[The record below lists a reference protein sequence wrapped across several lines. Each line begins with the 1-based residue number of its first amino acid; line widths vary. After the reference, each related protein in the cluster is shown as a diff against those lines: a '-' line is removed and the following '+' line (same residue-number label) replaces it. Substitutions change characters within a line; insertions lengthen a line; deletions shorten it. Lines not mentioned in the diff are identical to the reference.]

1 MSASRSGDMETVG
14 VLGRARRRCVCDFW
28 VSRAARPR
36 TKILVGIV
44 FILHIS
50 SALTFDIHM
59 SATDPGGT
67 VLYNGSHGPG
77 WSYTLDRQHSRHALP
92 YLELDSSN
100 GVVYLKQNVQCY
112 HVSENPFN
120 FRVISRIRYSNL
132 ISNYTVTPFSVFVHG
147 DKCGVSP
154 QTLKPHRLKDPHFVV
169 VYSNQTTNQCIPRGH
184 HLASLASYI
193 PLSFKQ
199 CVIVVDM
206 PVSSD
211 LKVDIQ
217 TLEITSLI
225 SRCLNGGEIIADF
238 NVLFYCEKSSM
249 SVPYRLVLHSFSGH
263 YSPNT
268 VNVKKHRW
276 RRAIENNPP
285 VFSKIQYVEHVKEE
299 QRPGIVV
306 ATITA
311 SDPDTQEAGTITYSM
326 VPNRNVLSQNMFS
339 IHPVTGTINTTQTL
353 DREQIAAHYFMLV
366 ATDDGREPQTA
377 TSLVVIIVDDVND
390 NPPEFE
396 SDHYTRNISE
406 DQHEGYTVLTVQ
418 ATDKD
423 FGDNA
428 DVRYTLINT
437 DGQLLPFM
445 IDPLTGIISTRS
457 VLDRETKDRYH
468 FLVRAVDQG
477 ETTKR
482 KSATTTVDIQLKDEN
497 DNKPQFVKTAY
508 RVQVLENI
516 DVSSRPVILNISATD
531 IDQGRN
537 SDIRYSMTGNVD
549 NKFHIDSLTGSLS
562 VIDTLDYELYKEYKL
577 NIRAEDSGVPSQKSQ
592 ATVLVEVLDV
602 NDNAPKF
609 FPETFQ
615 ESVFENEPAG
625 TPIQQVQAHD
635 RDSGENARL
644 TYSIV
649 DGPANMPLVIDDK
662 TGWIKTSA
670 SIDREIAASYD
681 FHVLAKDHGD
691 PPKMAS
697 AQVTIL
703 VRDINDNAPA
713 FTPKMY
719 QAAVSEE
726 ARIGTRVTTVTAI
739 DTDTGDNARVSYD
752 ITGGNTG
759 NVFQISPNR
768 GEGIITVQG
777 RLDARTQNRYV
788 LTVSARDSGGKTDS
802 AKVYINVTDTNRNR
816 PAFQGTPYVK
826 RVDENVAVG
835 TSVFKIMALDSDR
848 GENSRI
854 TYSIEPASTFTID
867 PNSGVIKT
875 RALLDREMIPTY
887 MLSVTAT
894 DNGVPPLSDTTD
906 MDITVN
912 DINDNK
918 PEFLEQEYE
927 GSIREDEL
935 PGTSV
940 LRIQAEDRDQGQN
953 KQIEYTFDGGNNGD
967 GDFKIDSAR
976 GIIRVEKEL
985 DRERVA
991 NYELVAYAIDK
1002 GNEPL
1007 STSVKIKIKVEDVND
1022 NQPHF
1027 ANRVIEAPV
1036 PENTPIGST
1045 VCVITATDP
1054 DEGENALVE
1063 YSFAGGADVD
1073 SFRLSGRK
1081 GDPAEITSL
1090 IDLDFESDKKEYEV
1104 TLRAASGLLFAITT
1118 VKIKVQDVNDNPPTL
1133 KDFMIIFNNYPH
1145 SFPSGSIGRVPAYD
1159 PDEID
1164 RPRLVYRFVSG
1175 NEARLLHLN
1184 ESSGE
1189 ITLDARLNSD
1199 VPRLGSF
1206 EVSVS
1211 DGLNEVKAGCKL
1223 FVRLVTEDMLLNSI
1237 TIRLDR
1243 MTEQAFLSPL
1253 FKFFVDALASILHVE
1268 DTKIFV
1274 INVEDDIDV
1283 PGQVLNVT
1291 VSVQKD
1297 EVNVRGGSKDVFY
1310 PPEFVQEN
1318 IYLQRSMLANLSTLQ
1333 VLPFDDNLCMR
1344 EMCYNFEV
1352 CQTKL
1357 VFDLAADF
1365 IKSDTMLFRSIHPEN
1380 GYRCVCPIGFTGQR
1394 KSNLCDVEVDLCYS
1408 KPCLNRGKCLPRE
1421 GGYTCVCTESFT
1433 GSNCEV
1439 NQTARF
1445 DPDTCPPNLC
1455 QPPSRCVPLI
1465 KGGFRC
1471 DGCPST
1477 GDYDQFC
1484 RLTKRSFSKGS
1495 FLSFPSLKRR
1505 NHFTITLE
1513 FATQEKNGLLFYNGR
1528 FNELHDFI
1536 ALEIIDGQIQFSYSL
1551 GADITTVNPY
1561 VRGGVNTGEWVK
1573 VKVNFLNR
1581 EATVTVGE
1589 DCDTLVSILYHA
1601 QLGNYSCADRNA
1613 TVLDKICENPTKIC
1627 HRLLDLTGPL
1637 QIGGLPSLPTTFQ
1650 IVNKDFVGCIKDFY
1664 IDHDILNLNSSVSYV
1679 GKGSEAGC
1687 SAKKSMCSEKP
1698 CRYGGICKEGWTT
1711 FTCECRDKAGGKDC
1725 SQVIESPR
1733 KLKGN
1738 GYLSY
1743 SNFGTNNKVS
1753 FPWYNGLAFRTRAD
1767 SGALMQINLSV
1778 GQVTIMIEDGFIT
1791 YNFKATKI
1799 VFDFRKVNDGKWHY
1813 FESRWFQGRQEL
1825 TLDYGQLSMEV
1836 ERASTIK
1843 SSVVSM
1849 VYVGATRQ
1857 GNEPVKNGFHGCVK
1871 DIRMGNYANTVL
1883 NNPNENNVEAGCEST
1898 EKCLGNVCGIGTC
1911 VDEWEDHSCDC
1922 PPGFI
1927 GPDCKDICTSA
1938 NPCQNYSTCRRPNP
1952 QRNFY
1957 SCECGARQRGDYCE
1971 VTAPKECPASWYGYP
1986 VCGPCNCRVD
1996 RGFDSACNKTSGE
2009 CICKA
2014 NHYRPAGSEVCYPC
2028 NCYHL
2033 GASGATCH
2041 PVTGQCT
2048 CKSGI
2053 VGRRCDQCPSIFAEI
2068 REDEGCHVVYAYCP
2082 RNYAAGIW
2090 WDPVSLGDQAVIDC
2104 PGTAIGDAVRK
2115 CLETD
2120 SWLEPD
2126 LYNCTSANFTKL
2138 QASIAQLNEGSIN
2151 TFVAKTSIDSL
2162 RNATN
2167 TTRPMYGGDI
2177 STAYQI
2183 IYKILK
2189 YEVKQKGLSL
2199 TNEQHGT
2206 YIQEMLVAVSNVTE
2220 PETKVYW
2227 DTVNTKWDGASK
2239 LLNLFEEYLV
2249 TLATNFASTKTP
2261 AFDAISDNMVLGVDW
2276 IAKDNITKKTIPKYD
2291 HIQKKGTFDDD
2302 SNIKLPMSIFKP
2314 VTAGTHTDNSVPKAY
2329 VGYILYRTM
2338 GNILPKQFSPSVRVM
2353 SDIPVVI
2360 NSPVMTVVIVDE
2372 GKVING
2378 SISTPVNITL
2388 KQLYSSNRTGPQCVY
2403 WKHDT
2408 ERSGFWSPDGCSVID
2423 QYTKN
2428 GEDYVVCS
2436 CKHLSTFALLM
2447 DVAGAE
2453 YLYSSTVQLEV
2464 LTYILVVIS
2473 MACLVFAFFV
2483 FMVFK
2488 RLQCNWN
2495 SIHINI
2501 IFVLFITQLSFI
2513 IGIDRVGQKLFCKL
2527 VSISLHYFYVSA
2539 FAWLFVDVLHIY
2551 RMLTEMRIIN
2561 YGSMK
2566 FYYLVGYVVPG
2577 IIVGLS
2583 VGLNTVGYE
2592 NKQFCW
2598 MSVSDMFI
2606 WSFAGPICLGVL
2618 ANIFTFILAMK
2629 ASCREKIREPE
2640 NLNTLRCGLLST
2652 IILLLLVGVTWVTG
2666 LISVNFHIPSLN
2678 YVFYVFMFLEG
2689 VFIVLA
2695 YVLLNAKVRFQI
2707 KRAWYRIQGKKLEID
2722 ENLAGTR
2729 STMLS
2734 RSALAY
2740 RHDSSNDGGLHR
2752 VNIGISTTSTT
2763 SRSSKSSGTFHKGD
2777 DYLRSTSSS
2786 TSGHVPSTALY
2797 PPNTGIPPYG
2807 YDPSGFHDKL
2817 PDGTNPDTGEITHKP
2832 GNDSDSDSEVSIDR
2846 NSLDLASSHSS
2857 DEDDEFD
2864 LGPRWEPTPTKSKA
2878 VEKAREE
2885 IEKKKKEK
2893 ELDRLRN
2900 NNADGLWSGDG
2911 EPGQRLG
2918 NSPRLS
2924 NVQPDVTL
2932 PASERQGR
2940 VVTIV
2945 PPVRTDSLPN
2955 NISSTSSPKQ
2965 GMRVQ
2970 VLTHNGSVSSDT
2982 ESSNETSV

>member
-59 SATDPGGT
+59 SASDPGGT

-120 FRVISRIRYSNL
+120 FRVISRTRYSNL

-217 TLEITSLI
+217 TLEITSII

-263 YSPNT
+263 YSPNI
-268 VNVKKHRW
+268 VNVKKHRS

-311 SDPDTQEAGTITYSM
+311 SDPDTQGAGTITYSM

-625 TPIQQVQAHD
+625 TPILQVQAHD

-670 SIDREIAASYD
+670 SIDREVAASYD

-703 VRDINDNAPA
+703 VRDINDNAPS
-713 FTPKMY
+713 FTPKTY
-719 QAAVSEE
+719 EAAVSEE
-726 ARIGTRVTTVTAI
+726 ARMGTRVTTVTAI
-739 DTDTGDNARVSYD
+739 DSDTGDNARVSYD

-826 RVDENVAVG
+826 RVDENVPVG

-867 PNSGVIKT
+867 PGSGVIKT

-1211 DGLNEVKAGCKL
+1211 G
-1223 FVRLVTEDMLLNSI
+1223 RQI
-1237 TIRLDR
+1237 
-1243 MTEQAFLSPL
+1243 FLS
-1253 FKFFVDALASILHVE
+1253 
-1268 DTKIFV
+1268 
-1274 INVEDDIDV
+1274 
-1283 PGQVLNVT
+1283 
-1291 VSVQKD
+1291 QK
-1297 EVNVRGGSKDVFY
+1297 
-1310 PPEFVQEN
+1310 
-1318 IYLQRSMLANLSTLQ
+1318 
-1333 VLPFDDNLCMR
+1333 
-1344 EMCYNFEV
+1344 
-1352 CQTKL
+1352 
-1357 VFDLAADF
+1357 
-1365 IKSDTMLFRSIHPEN
+1365 
-1380 GYRCVCPIGFTGQR
+1380 
-1394 KSNLCDVEVDLCYS
+1394 
-1408 KPCLNRGKCLPRE
+1408 
-1421 GGYTCVCTESFT
+1421 
-1433 GSNCEV
+1433 
-1439 NQTARF
+1439 
-1445 DPDTCPPNLC
+1445 
-1455 QPPSRCVPLI
+1455 
-1465 KGGFRC
+1465 
-1471 DGCPST
+1471 
-1477 GDYDQFC
+1477 
-1484 RLTKRSFSKGS
+1484 
-1495 FLSFPSLKRR
+1495 
-1505 NHFTITLE
+1505 
-1513 FATQEKNGLLFYNGR
+1513 
-1528 FNELHDFI
+1528 
-1536 ALEIIDGQIQFSYSL
+1536 
-1551 GADITTVNPY
+1551 
-1561 VRGGVNTGEWVK
+1561 
-1573 VKVNFLNR
+1573 
-1581 EATVTVGE
+1581 
-1589 DCDTLVSILYHA
+1589 
-1601 QLGNYSCADRNA
+1601 
-1613 TVLDKICENPTKIC
+1613 
-1627 HRLLDLTGPL
+1627 
-1637 QIGGLPSLPTTFQ
+1637 
-1650 IVNKDFVGCIKDFY
+1650 
-1664 IDHDILNLNSSVSYV
+1664 
-1679 GKGSEAGC
+1679 
-1687 SAKKSMCSEKP
+1687 
-1698 CRYGGICKEGWTT
+1698 
-1711 FTCECRDKAGGKDC
+1711 FTC
-1725 SQVIESPR
+1725 
-1733 KLKGN
+1733 
-1738 GYLSY
+1738 
-1743 SNFGTNNKVS
+1743 
-1753 FPWYNGLAFRTRAD
+1753 
-1767 SGALMQINLSV
+1767 
-1778 GQVTIMIEDGFIT
+1778 
-1791 YNFKATKI
+1791 
-1799 VFDFRKVNDGKWHY
+1799 
-1813 FESRWFQGRQEL
+1813 
-1825 TLDYGQLSMEV
+1825 
-1836 ERASTIK
+1836 
-1843 SSVVSM
+1843 
-1849 VYVGATRQ
+1849 
-1857 GNEPVKNGFHGCVK
+1857 
-1871 DIRMGNYANTVL
+1871 
-1883 NNPNENNVEAGCEST
+1883 
-1898 EKCLGNVCGIGTC
+1898 
-1911 VDEWEDHSCDC
+1911 
-1922 PPGFI
+1922 
-1927 GPDCKDICTSA
+1927 
-1938 NPCQNYSTCRRPNP
+1938 
-1952 QRNFY
+1952 
-1957 SCECGARQRGDYCE
+1957 
-1971 VTAPKECPASWYGYP
+1971 
-1986 VCGPCNCRVD
+1986 
-1996 RGFDSACNKTSGE
+1996 
-2009 CICKA
+2009 
-2014 NHYRPAGSEVCYPC
+2014 
-2028 NCYHL
+2028 
-2033 GASGATCH
+2033 
-2041 PVTGQCT
+2041 
-2048 CKSGI
+2048 
-2053 VGRRCDQCPSIFAEI
+2053 
-2068 REDEGCHVVYAYCP
+2068 
-2082 RNYAAGIW
+2082 
-2090 WDPVSLGDQAVIDC
+2090 
-2104 PGTAIGDAVRK
+2104 
-2115 CLETD
+2115 
-2120 SWLEPD
+2120 
-2126 LYNCTSANFTKL
+2126 
-2138 QASIAQLNEGSIN
+2138 
-2151 TFVAKTSIDSL
+2151 
-2162 RNATN
+2162 
-2167 TTRPMYGGDI
+2167 
-2177 STAYQI
+2177 
-2183 IYKILK
+2183 
-2189 YEVKQKGLSL
+2189 
-2199 TNEQHGT
+2199 
-2206 YIQEMLVAVSNVTE
+2206 
-2220 PETKVYW
+2220 
-2227 DTVNTKWDGASK
+2227 
-2239 LLNLFEEYLV
+2239 
-2249 TLATNFASTKTP
+2249 
-2261 AFDAISDNMVLGVDW
+2261 
-2276 IAKDNITKKTIPKYD
+2276 
-2291 HIQKKGTFDDD
+2291 
-2302 SNIKLPMSIFKP
+2302 
-2314 VTAGTHTDNSVPKAY
+2314 
-2329 VGYILYRTM
+2329 
-2338 GNILPKQFSPSVRVM
+2338 
-2353 SDIPVVI
+2353 
-2360 NSPVMTVVIVDE
+2360 
-2372 GKVING
+2372 
-2378 SISTPVNITL
+2378 L
-2388 KQLYSSNRTGPQCVY
+2388 KQL
-2403 WKHDT
+2403 
-2408 ERSGFWSPDGCSVID
+2408 
-2423 QYTKN
+2423 
-2428 GEDYVVCS
+2428 
-2436 CKHLSTFALLM
+2436 
-2447 DVAGAE
+2447 
-2453 YLYSSTVQLEV
+2453 
-2464 LTYILVVIS
+2464 
-2473 MACLVFAFFV
+2473 
-2483 FMVFK
+2483 
-2488 RLQCNWN
+2488 
-2495 SIHINI
+2495 
-2501 IFVLFITQLSFI
+2501 
-2513 IGIDRVGQKLFCKL
+2513 
-2527 VSISLHYFYVSA
+2527 
-2539 FAWLFVDVLHIY
+2539 
-2551 RMLTEMRIIN
+2551 
-2561 YGSMK
+2561 
-2566 FYYLVGYVVPG
+2566 
-2577 IIVGLS
+2577 
-2583 VGLNTVGYE
+2583 
-2592 NKQFCW
+2592 
-2598 MSVSDMFI
+2598 
-2606 WSFAGPICLGVL
+2606 PI
-2618 ANIFTFILAMK
+2618 
-2629 ASCREKIREPE
+2629 
-2640 NLNTLRCGLLST
+2640 
-2652 IILLLLVGVTWVTG
+2652 
-2666 LISVNFHIPSLN
+2666 
-2678 YVFYVFMFLEG
+2678 
-2689 VFIVLA
+2689 
-2695 YVLLNAKVRFQI
+2695 
-2707 KRAWYRIQGKKLEID
+2707 
-2722 ENLAGTR
+2722 
-2729 STMLS
+2729 
-2734 RSALAY
+2734 
-2740 RHDSSNDGGLHR
+2740 
-2752 VNIGISTTSTT
+2752 
-2763 SRSSKSSGTFHKGD
+2763 
-2777 DYLRSTSSS
+2777 
-2786 TSGHVPSTALY
+2786 
-2797 PPNTGIPPYG
+2797 
-2807 YDPSGFHDKL
+2807 
-2817 PDGTNPDTGEITHKP
+2817 
-2832 GNDSDSDSEVSIDR
+2832 
-2846 NSLDLASSHSS
+2846 
-2857 DEDDEFD
+2857 
-2864 LGPRWEPTPTKSKA
+2864 
-2878 VEKAREE
+2878 
-2885 IEKKKKEK
+2885 
-2893 ELDRLRN
+2893 
-2900 NNADGLWSGDG
+2900 
-2911 EPGQRLG
+2911 
-2918 NSPRLS
+2918 
-2924 NVQPDVTL
+2924 
-2932 PASERQGR
+2932 
-2940 VVTIV
+2940 
-2945 PPVRTDSLPN
+2945 
-2955 NISSTSSPKQ
+2955 
-2965 GMRVQ
+2965 
-2970 VLTHNGSVSSDT
+2970 
-2982 ESSNETSV
+2982 